1 MPVDDPAVG
10 EVWETTDATGRTVR
24 GILADVT
31 ATIVTLVSFTGNRFR
46 ISAGRMAGWHFI
58 QAPPNTGMRCTRSG
72 CNQPGILRYTRGPET
87 IWTCP
92 RHLPVGVQAQLTT
105 ESIGVNRPTPPV
117 PAPAPAAVNRSCLS
131 CGSVDPVE
139 DVSITLPPT
148 SVLWRCNLCN
158 ARWVIVDMTGV
169 VVQAFGNDESSVI
182 RQILDDTRVQL
193 LAENYRIEEIQT
205 ADPRFQQMFDFHH
218 HTGSILEPGRTG
230 YLDTVT
236 LYAGI
241 PVRALHDANGPTPS
255 IRLRLAGGPEFRAPV
270 RPARQML
277 GPLVPNVEGLPVSGV
292 TRFNDIVLQRTLP
305 APTPV
310 GVTAGAYVVGDP
322 HFVGVIPPRQDYPF
336 RVSPE
341 ETVALRQRLND
352 HGLGALLEEMA
363 PTPFVT
369 KGSQWRNGSTGD
381 IVVVDRLG
389 QSTESPETV
398 VHFRR
403 VSDDMKTGMVLLQR
417 DFETMFKPYTQERLY
432 AKEDKSSVEVLK
444 DEEWEHVESGITVIV
459 ESVDLKR
466 NLIVVEGKGKR
477 QSLPILDFQKGKW
490 KRLIRRTAYDRLL
503 EDEEYKD

>member
-1 MPVDDPAVG
+1 MPADDPAVG

-31 ATIVTLVSFTGNRFR
+31 ANIVTLVSFTGNRFR
-46 ISAGRMAGWHFI
+46 ISAGRMAGWHFV

-117 PAPAPAAVNRSCLS
+117 TAPAPASVNRNCLN

-148 SVLWRCNLCN
+148 SSLWRCNLCN
-158 ARWVIVDMTGV
+158 ARWVLIDMTGV
-169 VVQAFGNDESSVI
+169 MVQAFGNDESAVI
-182 RQILDDTRVQL
+182 RQIVDDTRVQL

-205 ADPRFQQMFDFHH
+205 ADPRFQQTFDFYHR
-218 HTGSILEPGRTG
+218 TQSILEPGRTG

-241 PVRALHDANGPTPS
+241 PVRSFLDANGPTAS
-255 IRLRLAGGPEFRAPV
+255 LRLRLVGGPEFRAPV
-270 RPARQML
+270 RSPRQML
-277 GPLVPNVEGLPVSGV
+277 GPLVPNVEGRPVDGT
-292 TRFNDIVLQRTLP
+292 TRFDDIVLQRTVP
-305 APTPV
+305 APGTPLEASTRFY
-310 GVTAGAYVVGDP
+310 VTGEP
-322 HFVGVIPPRQDYPF
+322 HFVGPMLTRVDRAF
-336 RVSPE
+336 RVE
-341 ETVALRQRLND
+341 AGDAAQTI
-352 HGLGALLEEMA
+352 GALLEEMT

-417 DFETMFKPYTQERLY
+417 DFETMFKPYTQERPY

-490 KRLIRRTAYDRLL
+490 KRLIRGTAWDRLL